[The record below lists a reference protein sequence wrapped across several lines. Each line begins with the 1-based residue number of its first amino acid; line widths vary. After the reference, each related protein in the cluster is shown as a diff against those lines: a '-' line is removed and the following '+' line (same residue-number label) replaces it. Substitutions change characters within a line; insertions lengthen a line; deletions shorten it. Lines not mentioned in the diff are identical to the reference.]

1 MGEYR
6 FYTYKGWN
14 KVGANVPGGN
24 LSGQTSVG
32 ELCQWGKWRSTNK
45 CLKSHSQILS
55 SLLSWC
61 GKKVLWHCPWMR
73 RRQGELA
80 ARQSG
85 PSVEFLPDPR
95 GTSLFGKKLFFIK
108 FLLSKWSFCSSSS
121 RILQYK
127 DRRCEP
133 TKKPKGQQA
142 YEGKR

>member
-1 MGEYR
+1 MGKRRWGNYVNGVNDVVR
-6 FYTYKGWN
+6 INASNHTPKSCHHSCRDVAKKFYGI
-14 KVGANVPGGN
+14 G
-24 LSGQTSVG
+24 
-32 ELCQWGKWRSTNK
+32 
-45 CLKSHSQILS
+45 
-55 SLLSWC
+55 
-61 GKKVLWHCPWMR
+61 PWMR

-80 ARQSG
+80 ARRSG